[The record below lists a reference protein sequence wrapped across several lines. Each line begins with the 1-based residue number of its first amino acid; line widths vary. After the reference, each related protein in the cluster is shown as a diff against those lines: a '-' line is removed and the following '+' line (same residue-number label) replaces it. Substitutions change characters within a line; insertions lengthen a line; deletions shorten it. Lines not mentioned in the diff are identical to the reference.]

1 MYAHPRMF
9 VRKYILWLLFYFLET
24 RFSSPNKTLK
34 NERAK
39 NLSTLLEKRLKN
51 PTQNSS
57 LHSPCEFGCPF
68 VLSISTCVLVNI
80 EIYTNVYVI
89 VDMSLTENFFFFSF
103 FLQSTYFSISFRIFS
118 LWLYLFGFFF
128 GFFQFFLS
136 VTPTKFS
143 LINNRSFLL
152 PSD

>member
-89 VDMSLTENFFFFSF
+89 VDMSLTENFFFLF
-103 FLQSTYFSISFRIFS
+103 FFPPINILLYFFPYLLTLTVSFR
-118 LWLYLFGFFF
+118 GFFW
-128 GFFQFFLS
+128 FLS
-136 VTPTKFS
+136 IFFKCH
-143 LINNRSFLL
+143 
-152 PSD
+152 SDKILSN